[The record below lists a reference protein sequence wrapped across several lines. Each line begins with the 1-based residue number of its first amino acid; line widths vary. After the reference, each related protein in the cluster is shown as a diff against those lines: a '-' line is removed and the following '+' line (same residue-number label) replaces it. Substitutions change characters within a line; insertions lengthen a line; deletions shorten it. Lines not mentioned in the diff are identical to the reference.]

1 MIKVLFVCLGNIC
14 RSPMAEGIFKKLL
27 KEEGLENKVMVDSAG
42 TGSWHIGELPDRR
55 TRQTAE
61 KHGILLNSRARQIH
75 REDFE
80 IFDYILVADRSNLRD
95 VERLAQGCPHAKS
108 KIMLIRAFD
117 PIAPQSEVPDPYY
130 GDLSDFEEVYQIL
143 DRSLRP
149 FLDFIKKE
157 HSELLQEMP
166 S

>member
-14 RSPMAEGIFKKLL
+14 RSPMAEGIFKQLL
-27 KEEGLENKVMVDSAG
+27 KEEGLENKIVVDSAG

-55 TRQTAE
+55 TRQIAE

-80 IFDYILVADRSNLRD
+80 TFDYILVADRSNLRD
-95 VERLAQGCPHAKS
+95 VERLAQGSANRKS
-108 KIMLIRAFD
+108 KIMLIRDFD
-117 PIAPQSEVPDPYY
+117 PVEPKSEVPDPYY

-149 FLDFIKKE
+149 FLDFIKQE
-157 HSELLQEMP
+157 HGQLLQEMP

>member
-1 MIKVLFVCLGNIC
+1 
-14 RSPMAEGIFKKLL
+14 MAEGIFKKLL

-117 PIAPQSEVPDPYY
+117 PITPQSEVPDPYY